1 MSKIEQKLHQSHQL
15 NPKQILEANIVQLS
29 IINLEKRIFQE
40 LEENPA
46 LEIDDNNE
54 PSDSESIA
62 EEDLDYEDHMYD
74 GSDRE
79 YSFSTKPDLSDK
91 IQDIESSSIIEDI
104 MSQMNEVSSSEDEMK
119 VAKHILGNLDEN
131 GFLPIEP
138 ILIADRLGYEE
149 SFVIKVKHKIQS
161 LDPPG
166 IGSSSIQE
174 SIISQLQKHY
184 SEDSMSLEIISNFF
198 DLFSNHKYELIAKKM
213 KCTNEQVLCTV
224 DIVSVLNPY
233 PAINYNSSIVD
244 HIVPDIIIDY
254 IDNRWDVQI
263 NEPNIPSIKISN
275 QYINMLSKYK
285 KEQDIQVFVKQ
296 KISRAEWFINAINQ
310 RNRTI
315 EKVMQSIIK
324 HQKLYFESDKRI
336 LSPMILKD
344 IAEDINM
351 DISTISRVSN
361 GKYVQMPWGVK
372 ELKAFFSE
380 GIQMKSG
387 ESISSTIVKDDLQ
400 NILDNE
406 DKKNPLNDESLM
418 LKLNNKG
425 YLIARRTV
433 SKYRESLRI
442 PVSRLRKI

>member
-15 NPKQILEANIVQLS
+15 NPRQILEANIVQLS

-40 LEENPA
+40 LEKNPA
-46 LEIDDNNE
+46 LEIDDDNE
-54 PSDSESIA
+54 SSDIEPES
-62 EEDLDYEDHMYD
+62 EEDFDFEEMI
-74 GSDRE
+74 SNSEQRE
-79 YSFSTKPDLSDK
+79 YSFSIKPDFTDN
-91 IQDIESSSIIEDI
+91 IQDVESVSLIEDI
-104 MSQMNEVSSSEDEMK
+104 MSQMDEVSSSEDEMK

-138 ILIADRLGYEE
+138 ILIADRLGYKE
-149 SFVIKVKHKIQS
+149 SFVTDVKKKIQS

-166 IGSSSIQE
+166 IGSSSIKE

-184 SEDSMSLEIISNFF
+184 NEDYISLDIIENCFE
-198 DLFSNHKYELIAKKM
+198 LFSKHKYELIAKKM
-213 KCTNEQVLCTV
+213 KCSREQVFKTV
-224 DIVSVLNPY
+224 EIVSVLNPY
-233 PAINYNSSIVD
+233 PAINYSSSIAD
-244 HIVPDIIIDY
+244 HIIPDIIIEY

-263 NEPNIPSIKISN
+263 NEPNIPIIRISN
-275 QYINMLSKYK
+275 QYISMLNKYK
-285 KEQDIQVFVKQ
+285 KDENIRTFVKQ
-296 KISRAEWFINAINQ
+296 KINRAEWFIHAINQ

-315 EKVMQSIIK
+315 EKVVESIIK

-361 GKYVQMPWGVK
+361 GKYVQMPWGIK
-372 ELKAFFSE
+372 ELKSFFSE
-380 GIQMKSG
+380 GIQMKNG
-387 ESISSTIVKDDLQ
+387 ESISSTIVKSELKE
-400 NILDNE
+400 ILDNE
-406 DKKNPLNDESLM
+406 NKKNPLNDESITK
-418 LKLNNKG
+418 KLNNKG

>member
-1 MSKIEQKLHQSHQL
+1 
-15 NPKQILEANIVQLS
+15 
-29 IINLEKRIFQE
+29 
-40 LEENPA
+40 
-46 LEIDDNNE
+46 
-54 PSDSESIA
+54 
-62 EEDLDYEDHMYD
+62 
-74 GSDRE
+74 
-79 YSFSTKPDLSDK
+79 
-91 IQDIESSSIIEDI
+91 
-104 MSQMNEVSSSEDEMK
+104 MK
-119 VAKHILGNLDEN
+119 VAKHILGNLDDN

-138 ILIADRLGYEE
+138 ILISDRLGYEE

-174 SIISQLQKHY
+174 SIVSQLQKHY
-184 SEDSMSLEIISNFF
+184 SEDSISLEIISNFF
-198 DLFSNHKYELIAKKM
+198 NLFSNHKYELIAKKM
-213 KCTNEQVLCTV
+213 KCTNEQVLNTV

-244 HIVPDIIIDY
+244 HIVPDIILDY

-285 KEQDIQVFVKQ
+285 QEQDIQVFVKQ
-296 KISRAEWFINAINQ
+296 KISRAEWFITAINQ

-336 LSPMILKD
+336 LSPMILKN

-372 ELKAFFSE
+372 ELKTFFSE
-380 GIQMKSG
+380 GIQMKNG
-387 ESISSTIVKDDLQ
+387 ESVSSTIVKGDLQ

-418 LKLNNKG
+418 LKLNSKG